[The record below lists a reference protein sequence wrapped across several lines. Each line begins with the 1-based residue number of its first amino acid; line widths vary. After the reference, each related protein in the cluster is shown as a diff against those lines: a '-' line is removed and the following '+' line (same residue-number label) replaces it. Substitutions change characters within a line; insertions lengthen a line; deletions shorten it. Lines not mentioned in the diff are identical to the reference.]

1 VRDLV
6 EVLLSYISTDD
17 KTAMSIRNLGSVIP
31 NFDSMSPRTRCEQVI
46 LYIIQELN
54 KKSLKPINVYKMADS
69 KNVGQV

>member
-6 EVLLSYISTDD
+6 EVLLSYISSED
-17 KTAMSIRNLGSVIP
+17 KTAMTIRNLGNVIP

-54 KKSLKPINVYKMADS
+54 KKSMKPINVYKMADS
-69 KNVGQV
+69 KNAG